1 MWLFMRSFVDNPPQK
16 STLGTVCCRQSSSS
30 HAGSRCAGKACHHKD
45 PVNTP
50 IRRLRTVEL
59 ALPKSSA
66 AASKYISGCD
76 FDATA
81 GARGNGGWS
90 QESASQPIPTNQT
103 TSSSKTAPENLGFG
117 NAPFQLTL
125 HNFSV
130 QQREL
135 ASYITSNLTTAG
147 ESDIASYRIP
157 DNSRT
162 MAAKRKAA
170 GMAATM
176 VEEPVDPSDELM
188 FLALGGGNEVGR
200 SCHIIQYKGKTVMLD
215 AGQHPAY
222 DGLAAL
228 PFFDDFDLS
237 TVDVLL
243 ISHFHIDHAA
253 SLPYVLAKTNFRGR
267 VFMTH
272 PTKAIYKWLIQ
283 DSVRVGNTS
292 SNPTS
297 QPVYTEQDHL
307 NTFPQ
312 IEAIDYHTTHTIS
325 SIRITPYPAGHVLGA
340 AMFLIEIA
348 GLKIFFTGDYS
359 REQDRHLVS
368 AESRS
373 PSRARTSLDENITG
387 ILNRGGR
394 VLMPVFALGRAQELL
409 LILDEYWGKHSEYQK
424 IPIYYASNLA
434 RKCMV
439 VYQTYVGA
447 MNDNIKRLFRERM
460 AEAEAAGD
468 GAGKGGPWD
477 FKYIRSLKN
486 LDRFDDVGGC
496 VMLASPG
503 MLQNGVSRELLE
515 RWAPSDKN
523 GVIITGYSVEGTM
536 AKHIVTE
543 PDQIHAVM
551 SRNTNGVRR
560 GPGGDGEK
568 VMIPRRCTVAEY
580 SFAAHV
586 DGNENREFIEE
597 VAAPVVILVHG
608 EQHNM
613 MRLKSKLL
621 SLNSGKPEQEKTK
634 VYSPRNCEEL
644 RILFK
649 ADKTAKVVGKLASIP
664 PPNKLQ
670 MTDDYDAPLVTGVLV
685 QNDFKMSV
693 VDPEDLREYAGLTTS
708 MIACKQRLTLS
719 AAGIDLIK
727 WALEGTFGSIEEL
740 PETKNRGSNGTE
752 ENGDEKMEDADEEIT
767 QTMTAYLVMGCVT
780 PCRRQAVRQQ
790 EPAYSRAADAEPAR
804 PPVAAGAARAAVP
817 LPRGAVRRRRR
828 LAGGGAQAAAPDQGR
843 EGGGQGEADA
853 GSEASMELSDDG
865 EEEEKLLQ
873 ARQQAEVE
881 RLHKIGIPVPG
892 VTIKVDK
899 MVATVWLEDLEVEC
913 PNRVFADR
921 VRAVVERAAEVTAP
935 LWG

>member
-1 MWLFMRSFVDNPPQK
+1 M
-16 STLGTVCCRQSSSS
+16 
-30 HAGSRCAGKACHHKD
+30 
-45 PVNTP
+45 
-50 IRRLRTVEL
+50 
-59 ALPKSSA
+59 
-66 AASKYISGCD
+66 AS
-76 FDATA
+76 
-81 GARGNGGWS
+81 
-90 QESASQPIPTNQT
+90 
-103 TSSSKTAPENLGFG
+103 
-117 NAPFQLTL
+117 
-125 HNFSV
+125 
-130 QQREL
+130 
-135 ASYITSNLTTAG
+135 
-147 ESDIASYRIP
+147 
-157 DNSRT
+157 
-162 MAAKRKAA
+162 KRKASA
-170 GMAATM
+170 MAAA
-176 VEEPVDPSDELM
+176 VDEEPVDPSDELM
-188 FLALGGGNEVGR
+188 FLCLGGGNEVGR

-237 TVDVLL
+237 AVDVLL

-348 GLKIFFTGDYS
+348 GLNIFFTGDYS

-368 AESRS
+368 AQVPRGVKIDVLITESTYGVSTHVPRLEREQALMKS
-373 PSRARTSLDENITG
+373 ITN

-409 LILDEYWGKHSEYQK
+409 LILDEYWGKHTEYQK

-447 MNDNIKRLFRERM
+447 MNENIKRLFRERM
-460 AEAEAAGD
+460 AEAENTGD

-515 RWAPSDKN
+515 RWAPNEKN

-536 AKHIVTE
+536 AKHIVQE
-543 PDQIHAVM
+543 PDQIQAVM
-551 SRNTNGVRR
+551 SRNVNAARR
-560 GPGGDGEK
+560 APGGDNEK
-568 VMIPRRCTVAEY
+568 ILIPRRCSVAEY

-586 DGNENREFIEE
+586 DGQENKDFIEE
-597 VAAPVVILVHG
+597 VGAPVVILVHG

-621 SLNSGKPEQEKTK
+621 SLNAGKTDK
-634 VYSPRNCEEL
+634 VKVFSPRNCEEL
-644 RILFK
+644 RIPFK
-649 ADKTAKVVGKLASIP
+649 TDKVAKVVGKLASVP
-664 PPNKLQ
+664 PPKELRGP
-670 MTDDYDAPLVTGVLV
+670 DDQTTKLVTGVIV
-685 QNDFKMSV
+685 QNDFKMSLM
-693 VDPEDLREYAGLTTS
+693 DPEDLREYAGLTTS
-708 MIACKQRLTLS
+708 TIACRQRFMLS

-727 WALEGTFGSIEEL
+727 WGLEGTFGSIEEL
-740 PETKNRGSNGTE
+740 PETRNRAEKVDGEETNG
-752 ENGDEKMEDADEEIT
+752 NGESAAAAEADEEVPRLVA
-767 QTMTAYLVMGCVT
+767 AYLVMGCVT
-780 PCRRQAVRQQ
+780 VRYRSDG
-790 EPAYSRAADAEPAR
+790 EVELSWEGNMLNDGIADAVMAVLLSVETSPAAVKR
-804 PPVAAGAARAAVP
+804 SASKDAHSHELPSRNPHANLTPEERLERLFLFLEAQFGAENVAPVAVP
-817 LPRGAVRRRRR
+817 KLPPLTKDKKKLGNGDS
-828 LAGGGAQAAAPDQGR
+828 GGGDD
-843 EGGGQGEADA
+843 AD
-853 GSEASMELSDDG
+853 SDASMELSDDD
-865 EEEEKLLQ
+865 EEEERLLQ
-873 ARQQAEVE
+873 LRQKTELE
-881 RLHKIGIPVPG
+881 RLHKMGIPVPG
-892 VTIKVDK
+892 VVIKVDK
-899 MVATVWLEDLEVEC
+899 MVATVWLETLEVEC
-913 PNRVFADR
+913 NQRLFADR
-921 VRAVVERAAEVTAP
+921 VKAVVERAVEITAP

>member
-1 MWLFMRSFVDNPPQK
+1 M
-16 STLGTVCCRQSSSS
+16 
-30 HAGSRCAGKACHHKD
+30 
-45 PVNTP
+45 
-50 IRRLRTVEL
+50 
-59 ALPKSSA
+59 
-66 AASKYISGCD
+66 AS
-76 FDATA
+76 
-81 GARGNGGWS
+81 
-90 QESASQPIPTNQT
+90 
-103 TSSSKTAPENLGFG
+103 
-117 NAPFQLTL
+117 
-125 HNFSV
+125 
-130 QQREL
+130 
-135 ASYITSNLTTAG
+135 
-147 ESDIASYRIP
+147 
-157 DNSRT
+157 
-162 MAAKRKAA
+162 KRKASA
-170 GMAATM
+170 MNAAAA
-176 VEEPVDPSDELM
+176 EEPVDPSDELM
-188 FLALGGGNEVGR
+188 FLCLGGGNEVGR

-228 PFFDDFDLS
+228 PFYDDFDLS

-243 ISHFHIDHAA
+243 ISQTASYCVVLSRPVSCSRDDDIHDFAFFHSFHIDHAA

-292 SNPTS
+292 SNPTT

-348 GLKIFFTGDYS
+348 GLNIFFTGDYS

-368 AESRS
+368 AEVPKGVKIDVLITESTYGIASHVPRLEREQALMKS
-373 PSRARTSLDENITG
+373 ITS

-409 LILDEYWGKHSEYQK
+409 LILDEYWGKHADFQK
-424 IPIYYASNLA
+424 YPIYYASNLA
-434 RKCMV
+434 RKCMLI
-439 VYQTYVGA
+439 YQTYVGA

-460 AEAEAAGD
+460 AEAEASGD

-515 RWAPSDKN
+515 RWAPSEKN

-536 AKHIVTE
+536 AKQIMQE
-543 PDQIHAVM
+543 PDQIQAVM
-551 SRNTNGVRR
+551 SRSMAGARR
-560 GPGGDGEK
+560 MPGGDGEK
-568 VMIPRRCTVAEY
+568 VLIPRRCSVQEY

-586 DGNENREFIEE
+586 DGVENREFIEE

-621 SLNSGKPEQEKTK
+621 SLNANKTAKVK

-644 RILFK
+644 RIPFK
-649 ADKTAKVVGKLASIP
+649 ADKTAKVVGKLASIQP
-664 PPNKLQ
+664 PQSIHPDQ
-670 MTDDYDAPLVTGVLV
+670 SAAPPLVTGVLV
-685 QNDFKMSV
+685 QNDFKLSLMA
-693 VDPEDLREYAGLTTS
+693 PEDLREYAGLNTTT
-708 MIACKQRLTLS
+708 ITCKQRLTLS
-719 AAGIDLIK
+719 AAGVDLVK
-727 WALEGTFGSIEEL
+727 WALEGTFGNIEEL
-740 PETKNRGSNGTE
+740 PEMRQVASLV
-752 ENGDEKMEDADEEIT
+752 A
-767 QTMTAYLVMGCVT
+767 AYLVMGCVSVRYRT
-780 PCRRQAVRQQ
+780 NGEVELEWEGNMLNDGIADSVMAVLFSVESSPAAVKRSSAKHSHSHELPDVNPHHSASPEERLERLLWFLEAQFGQDNVAPVTIPKLPAVEDTEEKVKKDEADDAMKTEEDGEDTQLQERQQ
-790 EPAYSRAADAEPAR
+790 KEID
-804 PPVAAGAARAAVP
+804 
-817 LPRGAVRRRRR
+817 
-828 LAGGGAQAAAPDQGR
+828 
-843 EGGGQGEADA
+843 
-853 GSEASMELSDDG
+853 
-865 EEEEKLLQ
+865 
-873 ARQQAEVE
+873 

-892 VTIKVDK
+892 VSIKVDR
-899 MVATVWLEDLEVEC
+899 MNATVWLEDLEVES
-913 PNRVFADR
+913 NNKVFADR
-921 VRAVVERAAEVTAP
+921 VRAVVERAVEVTAP

>member
-1 MWLFMRSFVDNPPQK
+1 
-16 STLGTVCCRQSSSS
+16 
-30 HAGSRCAGKACHHKD
+30 
-45 PVNTP
+45 
-50 IRRLRTVEL
+50 
-59 ALPKSSA
+59 
-66 AASKYISGCD
+66 
-76 FDATA
+76 
-81 GARGNGGWS
+81 
-90 QESASQPIPTNQT
+90 
-103 TSSSKTAPENLGFG
+103 
-117 NAPFQLTL
+117 
-125 HNFSV
+125 
-130 QQREL
+130 
-135 ASYITSNLTTAG
+135 
-147 ESDIASYRIP
+147 
-157 DNSRT
+157 

-170 GMAATM
+170 GMAAAV

-368 AESRS
+368 AEVPKGVKIDVLITESTYGVASHVPRLE
-373 PSRARTSLDENITG
+373 REQALMKNITG

-515 RWAPSDKN
+515 RWAPSEKN

-634 VYSPRNCEEL
+634 VFSPRNCEEL
-644 RILFK
+644 RIPFK
-649 ADKTAKVVGKLASIP
+649 ADKTAKVVGKLAAIP
-664 PPNKLQ
+664 PPNKHHVP
-670 MTDDYDAPLVTGVLV
+670 DDYAAPLVTGVLV

-740 PETKNRGSNGTE
+740 PETKNRGTNGAKE

-767 QTMTAYLVMGCVT
+767 QTMAAYLVMGCVT
-780 PCRRQAVRQQ
+780 VRYRNNG
-790 EPAYSRAADAEPAR
+790 EVELEWEGNMLNDGIADAIIAVLLSVECSPAAVKQSASKNPHTHELPTR
-804 PPVAAGAARAAVP
+804 NLHARLSPQERLERLFLFLEAQFGADAVSPVA
-817 LPRGAVRRRRR
+817 LPKLPPPTKDEKAIK
-828 LAGGGAQAAAPDQGR
+828 
-843 EGGGQGEADA
+843 GEADA

-873 ARQQAEVE
+873 ARQQAEIE